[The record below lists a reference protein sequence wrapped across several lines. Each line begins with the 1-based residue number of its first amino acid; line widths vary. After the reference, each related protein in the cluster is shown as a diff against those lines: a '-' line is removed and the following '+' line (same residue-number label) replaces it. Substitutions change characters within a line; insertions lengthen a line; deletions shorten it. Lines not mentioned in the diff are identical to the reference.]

1 MYLFDTDVLSNVV
14 RKSPSPLLLEKLK
27 RTPAEFQFTTAI
39 NIGEIYY
46 GANRTAHSARILGVF
61 EEKVFPSISV
71 LAFDEKSAKI
81 YGTLKA
87 NLEKKGVSKSKP
99 DLRIASIA
107 LQHGLTLVTANIKH
121 FHDIPGLTVESWL

>member
-1 MYLFDTDVLSNVV
+1 MYLFDTDVLSNIV

-27 RTPAEFQFTTAI
+27 RIPGEFQFTTSI

-46 GANRTAHSARILGVF
+46 GAKRMAHSAKILGVF
-61 EEKVFPSISV
+61 EEKVFPNISV
-71 LAFDEKSAKI
+71 LPFDENTAKI

-87 NLEKKGVSKSKP
+87 NLEKKGSSKSEP

-107 LQHGLTLVTANIKH
+107 LQHRLTLVTANIKH
-121 FHDIPGLTVESWL
+121 FQNIPSLNVESWL